1 VQLALSGKAQR
12 NVLSF
17 LLQITANNI
26 NKHFSLIKIIDMTSK
41 PVTIEDRYHL
51 AYPRAL
57 VWKKLNDPKTLAVCI
72 RGCVEME
79 RCAPDKFKAVIRA
92 QLGDIKKDFKIEL
105 TVQDEDAPAA
115 YCLSSDVSAGILGR
129 VDGQA
134 DVMLKVVDEGHT
146 DLHYVATLSGRG
158 LIGKA
163 LPLVEG
169 VAARRVR
176 EFFDQFVAHL

>member
-1 VQLALSGKAQR
+1 
-12 NVLSF
+12 
-17 LLQITANNI
+17 
-26 NKHFSLIKIIDMTSK
+26 
-41 PVTIEDRYHL
+41 
-51 AYPRAL
+51 
-57 VWKKLNDPKTLAVCI
+57 
-72 RGCVEME
+72 ME

-134 DVMLKVVDEGHT
+134 DVLLKVVDEGHT

>member
-1 VQLALSGKAQR
+1 MAS
-12 NVLSF
+12 N
-17 LLQITANNI
+17 T
-26 NKHFSLIKIIDMTSK
+26 
-41 PVTIEDRYHL
+41 VTIEDRYHL

-57 VWKKLNDPKTLAVCI
+57 IWEKLNDPKILAACI
-72 RGCVEME
+72 RGCVRVE
-79 RCAPDKFKAVIRA
+79 RSAHDKFKAVIRA
-92 QLGDIKKDFKIEL
+92 QLGDIKKDFKIDL
-105 TVQDEDAPAA
+105 TVQADEAPAA

-129 VDGQA
+129 VNGLA
-134 DVMLKVVDEGHT
+134 DVKLSVVDDEHT